1 MFDTL
6 ATTHAKEHSTTR
18 ERVMLALMVLVIS
31 LVLFAALYFGV
42 QTAG

>member
-6 ATTHAKEHSTTR
+6 ASQEKTQSSTR
-18 ERVMLALMVLVIS
+18 ERVMLALMVLAIS
-31 LVLFAALYFGV
+31 VVLFAALYFGV

>member
-1 MFDTL
+1 MFETL
-6 ATTHAKEHSTTR
+6 ATTEKTHSTTR

-31 LVLFAALYFGV
+31 VVLFAALYFGV

>member
-1 MFDTL
+1 MFETL
-6 ATTHAKEHSTTR
+6 AAPEKTHSTTR

-31 LVLFAALYFGV
+31 VILFAALYFGV